1 MKLPRNARAFA
12 PVEDCAAAR
21 LNAIV
26 SRGQAESSS
35 YLPPPLP
42 EPVLE
47 ETVHRRF
54 WAPHELA
61 EMDGHG

>member
-1 MKLPRNARAFA
+1 MA
-12 PVEDCAAAR
+12 PVEDCATVR

-35 YLPPPLP
+35 YLPLPLP
-42 EPVLE
+42 EPLHE

-54 WAPHELA
+54 WSPRELA